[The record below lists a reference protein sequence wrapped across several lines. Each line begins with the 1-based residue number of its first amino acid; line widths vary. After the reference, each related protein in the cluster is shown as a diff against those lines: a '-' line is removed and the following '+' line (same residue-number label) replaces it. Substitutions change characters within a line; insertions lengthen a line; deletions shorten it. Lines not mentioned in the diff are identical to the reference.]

1 MFAAR
6 GHLALAGFVGYAIG
20 RFGSQ
25 ETGLAAID
33 LHSLKTELKVTRLA
47 LEETASHT
55 CQAELHSEIRYSSS
69 LRVVLQGCLVLQFA
83 LFIWS
88 CCCLRIR
95 RAARATPPVQQEAST
110 PRVLTLDIPD
120 IQVLVHFPDD
130 AVFTWHHRILLRKLT
145 AGVWLCL
152 TPDQEV
158 VRHDLNTQRHVVLD
172 RTSGFPAGL
181 ADDVYA
187 FDPISRVA
195 LEARKRNAAMQAAVL
210 GEDDPGEAMSYVWI
224 IAEPSRKD
232 YGDTIASELM
242 DDPNTGMAF
251 ESKGVQDSDQD
262 VRLLGVHTDK
272 AGHRKLDLA
281 EAVALMTVEKADDF
295 PLPDDVRAA
304 QEFLQ
309 AVSEG
314 PGSLHRYHVDWS
326 RLSGINENSSVC
338 HSHRI
343 ICEVL
348 RLMISYDQ
356 LNVSSLAAAEQLV
369 RWLVQLEVA
378 TERNSRAP
386 GFSGLGLI
394 LGGPVSAEGR
404 AVTAKFNAQ

>member
-1 MFAAR
+1 MAA
-6 GHLALAGFVGYAIG
+6 A
-20 RFGSQ
+20 
-25 ETGLAAID
+25 
-33 LHSLKTELKVTRLA
+33 
-47 LEETASHT
+47 
-55 CQAELHSEIRYSSS
+55 
-69 LRVVLQGCLVLQFA
+69 
-83 LFIWS
+83 
-88 CCCLRIR
+88 
-95 RAARATPPVQQEAST
+95 

-172 RTSGFPAGL
+172 RASGFPAGL

-251 ESKGVQDSDQD
+251 ESKGVVSLNGEEVFVQRMTTGEAAEFSKSKQDSDQD

-356 LNVSSLAAAEQLV
+356 LNVPSLAAAEQLV

-386 GFSGLGLI
+386 DFSGLGLI

-404 AVTAKFNAQ
+404 AVTAKFNEHLTSQLKARAQIWKNERLYREEKRYLANPYPDRGGNPRDQKGDLKGGKGKAKEKAKASAKGGKPGAAAAADDK

>member
-1 MFAAR
+1 
-6 GHLALAGFVGYAIG
+6 
-20 RFGSQ
+20 
-25 ETGLAAID
+25 
-33 LHSLKTELKVTRLA
+33 
-47 LEETASHT
+47 
-55 CQAELHSEIRYSSS
+55 
-69 LRVVLQGCLVLQFA
+69 
-83 LFIWS
+83 
-88 CCCLRIR
+88 
-95 RAARATPPVQQEAST
+95 
-110 PRVLTLDIPD
+110 
-120 IQVLVHFPDD
+120 
-130 AVFTWHHRILLRKLT
+130 
-145 AGVWLCL
+145 
-152 TPDQEV
+152 
-158 VRHDLNTQRHVVLD
+158 
-172 RTSGFPAGL
+172 
-181 ADDVYA
+181 
-187 FDPISRVA
+187 
-195 LEARKRNAAMQAAVL
+195 MQAAVL

-251 ESKGVQDSDQD
+251 ESKGVVSLNGEEVFVQRMTTGEAAEFSKSKQDSDQD

-326 RLSGINENSSVC
+326 RLSGISENSSVC

-356 LNVSSLAAAEQLV
+356 LNCFLS
-369 RWLVQLEVA
+369 
-378 TERNSRAP
+378 
-386 GFSGLGLI
+386 
-394 LGGPVSAEGR
+394 
-404 AVTAKFNAQ
+404 